1 MTVPVF
7 SFSSLLLSPHSPL
20 HEPTEIYQRTV
31 AALCFDLH
39 EISLSRARES
49 VFIMPH
55 ATESEFDHI
64 QVKQLAPT
72 FGAEVTGIDFSK
84 PVPPEVFAEIHR
96 AITKV
101 S

>member
-1 MTVPVF
+1 MTVSVF
-7 SFSSLLLSPHSPL
+7 SFSSLLLSPHSPFR
-20 HEPTEIYQRTV
+20 EPTGMYQKKS
-31 AALCFDLH
+31 ALLYFDLLTFSIDCS
-39 EISLSRARES
+39 ELFSR
-49 VFIMPH
+49 MPH
-55 ATESEFDHI
+55 ATDSEFDHI

>member
-1 MTVPVF
+1 MTVSVF

-20 HEPTEIYQRTV
+20 REPTGIYRKKS
-31 AALCFDLH
+31 ALLCFDLLLTFSIDCS
-39 EISLSRARES
+39 ELFSR
-49 VFIMPH
+49 MPH
-55 ATESEFDHI
+55 ATDSEFDHI